1 MFVGRSMVIQSGFL
15 IIFSRRHSS
24 LLYFLMPSLVKS
36 AQVANETPMLISG
49 AKNVSLSPTLSMS
62 FVLLAPSLS
71 NSVLS
76 ISKITKHLSC
86 FVTFHSTHCV
96 FRDSFMKMT
105 IGIGKETG
113 GLYYL
118 EGGEVGINASPLFSP
133 CLSRP
138 RKENIG
144 ERDSSTRKE
153 ADLEMFSSNED
164 MEGSLGRVG
173 SDSRAQQPW
182 LSLLRQKP
190 EAKGLA

>member
-1 MFVGRSMVIQSGFL
+1 MT
-15 IIFSRRHSS
+15 RHSS

-36 AQVANETPMLISG
+36 AQVANETPILISG

-118 EGGEVGINASPLFSP
+118 EGVIELQSEFDHIFQVARETFDREKI
-133 CLSRP
+133 
-138 RKENIG
+138 
-144 ERDSSTRKE
+144 
-153 ADLEMFSSNED
+153 
-164 MEGSLGRVG
+164 
-173 SDSRAQQPW
+173 
-182 LSLLRQKP
+182 LLWHC
-190 EAKGLA
+190 